1 MTETQLHQSLKK
13 HFGYDTFRPGQEKA
27 IGALLSGKSAA
38 AIFPT
43 GSGKSLIYQL
53 TAMHLPNLTLVVSP
67 LLALMEDQMNAMI
80 NNGIPAEKIDSTLT
94 PNESIAVRERVRN
107 GTTKVLLV
115 SVERFKN
122 EAFRRFMDGVP
133 ISLMVID
140 EAHCI
145 SEWGHNFRPDYL
157 KLPYYQGLFNIPQVL
172 LLTATATPQVIS
184 DMKERFNID
193 NSNVIVTGFYR
204 SNLSLNVLPTSES
217 EKNEKLAEIL
227 LPKKDDATIVYVTL
241 QKSAED
247 VAQFLRSKGL
257 MVSAY
262 HAGMKSA
269 DREMIQNSFMNG
281 QIPIIVAT
289 IAFGMGIDKS
299 DIRTIVHYDLP
310 KSIEGYSQEIGRAG
324 RDGKPSNCY
333 VLANLDGVQVL
344 ENFVYGDTPERENI
358 KSVIDDIKSAEDNW
372 ETQIYKLSTESNI
385 RQLPLKTLL
394 VYLEMLEVIVPRYS
408 YFATY
413 RFKTQLNIPDIL
425 ARFKGERINF
435 LKAIFD
441 YSDSARVWT
450 TVNFDKII
458 ANYSTDRSRIVA
470 ALDYLHDQGMIYLE
484 STQMTEVFSV
494 NQSKLQNDEVVD
506 MVYDKFIQKEEA
518 EVGRIDHMIEMFGSE
533 SCLAYNL
540 STYFGE
546 NLEWKECGHC
556 SVCNGKVAKLEKSIS
571 LKPLTKEWV
580 EELLSDFKDYL
591 PSNIDYSSDFYTR
604 FLCGIHTPIFTKLK
618 ASSFTSYGKLAD
630 YRYAEVK
637 EMVEVLFNPLRG

>member
-1 MTETQLHQSLKK
+1 MTATQLHQSLKK
-13 HFGYDTFRPGQEKA
+13 YFGYDAFRPGQEKA
-27 IGALLSGKSAA
+27 ISVLLSGKSAA

-94 PNESIAVRERVRN
+94 LSESIAVRERVRN

-324 RDGKPSNCY
+324 RDGNPSNCY

-358 KSVIDDIKSAEDNW
+358 KSVIDDIKSAKDNW
-372 ETQIYKLSTESNI
+372 ETQIYKLSTETNI
-385 RQLPLKTLL
+385 RQLPLQTLL

-637 EMVEVLFNPLRG
+637 EIVS

>member
-1 MTETQLHQSLKK
+1 MTATQLHQSLKK
-13 HFGYDTFRPGQEKA
+13 YFGYDAFRPGQEKA
-27 IGALLSGKSAA
+27 ISVLLSGKSAA

-94 PNESIAVRERVRN
+94 LSESIAVRERVRN

-324 RDGKPSNCY
+324 RDGNPSNCY

-358 KSVIDDIKSAEDNW
+358 KSVIDDIKSAKDNW
-372 ETQIYKLSTESNI
+372 ETQIYKLSTETNI
-385 RQLPLKTLL
+385 RQLPLQTLL

-556 SVCNGKVAKLEKSIS
+556 SVCNGEVAKLEKSIS

-580 EELLSDFKDYL
+580 GELLSDFKDNL
-591 PSNIDYSSDFYTR
+591 SSDRDYSSDFFTR

-618 ASSFTSYGKLAD
+618 ASSFTSYGKLSD

-637 EMVEVLFNPLRG
+637 EMVGRFS